1 MRAAAILGLGSG
13 EKDLKPFQKNSD
25 TAWLIGLP
33 ASANDADVVLIFGGD
48 GTVHRHLAQLVKL
61 QLPVLVVPCGSG
73 NDFAR
78 ALNLRSVRDSLT
90 AWNKFSSGGGNVR
103 AIDLG
108 VITPCSHGS
117 GYPVPATGYFFCCVG
132 GVGLDAEVAR
142 RANQLPRWLRGHGGY
157 VLSFPPAVFKFAP
170 LPIKISV
177 PDAER
182 RFVTRSTKPTVL
194 AAFANAPAYGGGMKI
209 APRAQLDDGKL
220 EICVIS
226 DIDKFKLF
234 CLFPTVYFG
243 GHLSR
248 PEVEYFQAERMR
260 LETEKPLD
268 VYADGE
274 YVCRTPIEVS
284 VARGALR
291 VITALICSSDL
302 LPFTGGWRSSWPW
315 PRLRQ
320 HLLRCFA
327 GRC

>member
-13 EKDLKPFQKNSD
+13 EKDLKPFQKSSAAD
-25 TAWLIGLP
+25 WLIGLP
-33 ASANDADVVLIFGGD
+33 ASANDADVILIFGGD
-48 GTVHRHLAQLVKL
+48 GTVHRHLSQLVKL

-90 AWNKFSSGGGNVR
+90 AWNKFSSSGGNVR

-108 VITPCSHGS
+108 VITPYSIETR
-117 GYPVPATGYFFCCVG
+117 YPVPGTRYFFCCVG

-142 RANQLPRWLRGHGGY
+142 LANRLPSWLRGHGGY
-157 VLSFPPAVFKFAP
+157 VLSLPPAVFKFAP
-170 LPIKISV
+170 LPITISV

-182 RFVTRSTKPTVL
+182 PDEFVTRSAKPTVL

-220 EICVIS
+220 EVCVVS

-243 GHLSR
+243 AHLSR
-248 PEVEYFQAERMR
+248 PEVEYFQAERLR
-260 LETEKPLD
+260 LETEESLD

-274 YVCRTPIEVS
+274 YVCRTPVEVS
-284 VARGALR
+284 VARAALR
-291 VITALICSSDL
+291 VITA
-302 LPFTGGWRSSWPW
+302 
-315 PRLRQ
+315 
-320 HLLRCFA
+320 
-327 GRC
+327 